1 MKKFKKGFTITELV
15 IVIAVIA
22 VLAAILIPTFVTVF
36 DKAKGSVAL
45 QETDAVMKDYLA
57 YNNGEIEEGTIFVHE
72 SENGT
77 YAFIFNEGALGA
89 ITLPVDNDTTDS
101 KITYNGTTYYASA
114 YDESEKVTVYEI
126 EE

>member
-22 VLAAILIPTFVTVF
+22 VLAAVLIPTFVTVF

-57 YNNGEIEEGTIFVHE
+57 YCNGEIEEGTIFVHT
-72 SENGT
+72 NGDDA
-77 YAFIFNEGALGA
+77 YAFIYE
-89 ITLPVDNDTTDS
+89 
-101 KITYNGTTYYASA
+101 NGVLDEIDADLTISNNGFT
-114 YDESEKVTVYEI
+114 YDEIAYTSSDYEASNAKVVVYEI
-126 EE
+126 SG